1 MTKLGFPAGRAALRV
16 ARRDALRAKGRTL
29 LVAVMIGLPVL
40 LVSGVDVI
48 TRSADDGPSEHLWRK
63 LGAHPELQARFD
75 GWHFGLPMAQSPDAE
90 TTGPVDPDAG
100 WPAHLPDVEQA
111 RADLAAALPPGDR
124 LVTVHDAYDARFRID
139 DSGAR
144 GGSRFVRANLRQADW
159 TDPSLAGLVDITSG
173 RLPAKEG
180 EVTVTASFA
189 RHFGVRVG
197 DTMRFEL
204 PDRAAA
210 NSTAP
215 TDTTAP
221 AGAAPPAAAPP
232 AGAAPPAA
240 TSADPP
246 TGGEGRVRVMDVVG
260 VARLNE
266 DRNIRTVLGMP
277 SLLPADGTL
286 SFGGDTLYAAGP
298 NPVTWNDVLRLNRLG
313 AVVVSRAVFA
323 DPPPASDVPEVPG
336 SSGASAALDV
346 AVAATVVGLVLLEV
360 ALLAGPAFAVGARR
374 NIRHLA
380 LVSAS
385 GGNRR
390 QIGNIVLAGGLV
402 VGFGASVV
410 GAGLGAGVG
419 VAALPVLEHYEQAD
433 FAHTDV
439 RLLDLALI
447 VLVGT
452 LTAVAAAVVPAWQA
466 SKVDVVAALAGRRGP
481 LATPRRVPVLGV
493 VAVAVGAG
501 LAALGAATVEPLPV
515 LAGTAVVTL
524 GLIATA
530 GSVVGLVAR
539 AARRL
544 PVAARMA
551 LRDAARQR
559 GRTAPAVGAVVAA
572 VTGSVAISLYV
583 AALDNHDQLTYR
595 PSAAPGGVVL
605 DLTRWGPNGPEQP
618 HPAAPAEALLRE
630 NLPIDRVARINV
642 IGDPGGS
649 SSSAYPDPRSDIACD
664 APYDDAPYGNVPGLA
679 SSKAPVDERCGERGL
694 VLVHNGVVVGDGS
707 ALDVASNGG
716 YPDVRAVV
724 AAGVAAVTNPR
735 YLQANGKVVVKVSP
749 PYDPGQ
755 SGAESSERTLVLPAR
770 LVERTGGT
778 PIDMV
783 VVPPALV
790 LARGYSVIPGAVV
803 ASTTRVPTA
812 SEAQRADSALADA
825 GIDNGLVV
833 ERGYQSAYG
842 IGLLALAVAAAV
854 ITLGATGIAVGLA
867 ATDGRAD
874 LATLAAVGASPGVRR
889 RLAASQAAVIA
900 GTGAVMGV
908 VAGAVP
914 GLALIWMQR
923 HGSGTFDPSWEFV
936 PPWLSLTSIVVLVP
950 LVAVACGWLFT
961 RSRLPIVRRVTL

>member
-48 TRSADDGPSEHLWRK
+48 ARSADDGPSQHVWRN

-75 GWHFGLPMAQSPDAE
+75 AWNIGLPMAQSPDAE
-90 TTGPVDPDAG
+90 TVGPVDPAASG
-100 WPAHLPDVEQA
+100 PARPPDVEQA
-111 RADLAAALPPGDR
+111 RVDLAAALPPGDR
-124 LVTVHDAYDARFRID
+124 LVTVHDANNARLRID
-139 DSGAR
+139 DPGAH
-144 GGSRFVRANLRQADW
+144 GGSRFVRANLRQAAW
-159 TDPSLAGLVDITSG
+159 TEPRLAGLVDVTAG
-173 RLPAKEG
+173 RLPARQS

-189 RHFGVRVG
+189 RHYGVGVG
-197 DTMRFEL
+197 DTMQLEL
-204 PDRAAA
+204 PGRAAA
-210 NSTAP
+210 NAP
-215 TDTTAP
+215 TGTASP
-221 AGAAPPAAAPP
+221 
-232 AGAAPPAA
+232 
-240 TSADPP
+240 
-246 TGGEGRVRVMDVVG
+246 RVRVVDVVG

-266 DRNIRTVLGMP
+266 DRNARAVLGTP
-277 SLLPADGTL
+277 GLLPAGGTPGY
-286 SFGGDTLYAAGP
+286 SSDTLYAAGP
-298 NPVTWNDVLRLNRLG
+298 SPVTWNDVLRLNRLG

-336 SSGASAALDV
+336 SIGTSPALD
-346 AVAATVVGLVLLEV
+346 AAFAATVVGLVLLEV

-402 VGFGASVV
+402 VGFGAAVV
-410 GAGLGAGVG
+410 AAGLGTGLG
-419 VAALPVLEHYEQAD
+419 VAALPLLEHYEQGD

-439 RLLDLALI
+439 RLLDLTLI
-447 VLVGT
+447 VAVGT

-466 SKVDVVAALAGRRGP
+466 SRVDVVAALAGRRGP
-481 LATPRRVPVLGV
+481 LVTPRRVPVLGV
-493 VAVAVGAG
+493 VAVAVGIG

-530 GSVVGLVAR
+530 GSIVELVAR

-544 PVAARMA
+544 PVAARVA

-583 AALDNHDQLTYR
+583 AALDHHDQLTYQ

-618 HPAAPAEALLRE
+618 HPAALAEALLRA
-630 NLPIDRVARINV
+630 NLPVDRVAPINT
-642 IGDPGGS
+642 IGDPGDS
-649 SSSAYPDPRSDIACD
+649 ASPAYPDPRTDIACD
-664 APYDDAPYGNVPGLA
+664 SPYGDGPGLA
-679 SSKAPVDERCGERGL
+679 SSDSSVDERCGERGL
-694 VLVHNGVVVGDGS
+694 ILVHNGVVVGDGS
-707 ALDVASNGG
+707 ALDVASDGG
-716 YPDVRAVV
+716 YPGVRAAL
-724 AAGVAAVTNPR
+724 AAGVVAVTNPR
-735 YLQANGKVVVKVSP
+735 YLRADGNVVVKVSP
-749 PYDPGQ
+749 PYEPGPSESE
-755 SGAESSERTLVLPAR
+755 SGVGVGVGVGSGERTLVLPGR
-770 LVERTGGT
+770 LVERTGGI

-790 LARGYSVIPGAVV
+790 LARGYSVIPDAVV

-812 SEAQRADSALADA
+812 AEAKRADSALADA

-833 ERGYQSAYG
+833 ERGYQSAYD
-842 IGLLALAVAAAV
+842 IGLLALAGAAAV

-867 ATDGRAD
+867 AADGRAD

-900 GTGAVMGV
+900 GTGAVLGV
-908 VAGAVP
+908 VAGGVP
-914 GLALIWMQR
+914 GLALIWMER
-923 HGSGTFDPSWEFV
+923 HGTGQLDPSWQFV

-961 RSRLPIVRRVTL
+961 RSRLPTIRRITL

>member
-1 MTKLGFPAGRAALRV
+1 MTRLGFPAGRAALRV

-40 LVSGVDVI
+40 MVSGVDVI
-48 TRSADDGPSEHLWRK
+48 ARSAVDGPSEHVWRK

-75 GWHFGLPMAQSPDAE
+75 GWNSGLPMAQSPDAE
-90 TTGPVDPDAG
+90 TFSPVDPDASG
-100 WPAHLPDVEQA
+100 PAQLPDVKKA
-111 RADLAAALPPGDR
+111 RAGLAAALPSGDR
-124 LVTVHDAYDARFRID
+124 LVTVYDAYNARFRID
-139 DSGAR
+139 GPGAHD
-144 GGSRFVRANLRQADW
+144 GNRFVRANLRQADW
-159 TDPSLAGLVDITSG
+159 TDPSLAGLVGIASG

-189 RHFGVRVG
+189 RHFGVGVG

-204 PDRAAA
+204 PDRA
-210 NSTAP
+210 TA
-215 TDTTAP
+215 
-221 AGAAPPAAAPP
+221 
-232 AGAAPPAA
+232 
-240 TSADPP
+240 SADPP
-246 TGGEGRVRVMDVVG
+246 TSGAGRVRVVDVVG
-260 VARLNE
+260 VARLTE
-266 DRNIRTVLGMP
+266 ERNTRAVLGRP
-277 SLLPADGTL
+277 GLLPADGTPGYG
-286 SFGGDTLYAAGP
+286 SDTLYAAGP
-298 NPVTWNDVLRLNRLG
+298 SPVTWNDVLRLNRLG
-313 AVVVSRAVFA
+313 AVVVSRAVLA
-323 DPPPASDVPEVPG
+323 DPPPAGDVPEVPG
-336 SSGASAALDV
+336 SSGASTALDAAVV
-346 AVAATVVGLVLLEV
+346 ATAVGLVLLEV
-360 ALLAGPAFAVGARR
+360 ALLAGPAFAVGTRR
-374 NIRHLA
+374 SIRHLA

-402 VGFGASVV
+402 VGFGASVAA
-410 GAGLGAGVG
+410 AGLGAGVG
-419 VAALPVLEHYEQAD
+419 VAALPVLEHYEQGD

-439 RLLDLALI
+439 RLLDLSLI
-447 VLVGT
+447 VAVGT
-452 LTAVAAAVVPAWQA
+452 LTTVAAAVVPAWQA

-501 LAALGAATVEPLPV
+501 LTALGAVIVEPLPV

-524 GLIATA
+524 GLITTA
-530 GSVVGLVAR
+530 GSVVELIAR

-544 PVAARMA
+544 PVAPRVA

-559 GRTAPAVGAVVAA
+559 GRTAPAIGAVMAA
-572 VTGSVAISLYV
+572 VTGSVALSLYV
-583 AALDNHDQLTYR
+583 AALDNHDQLTYQ

-630 NLPIDRVARINV
+630 NLPIDKVAPINV
-642 IGDPGGS
+642 IGDPGGGS
-649 SSSAYPDPRSDIACD
+649 SSSYPYPRSDVTCGF
-664 APYDDAPYGNVPGLA
+664 PYGDVPSLTSSNA
-679 SSKAPVDERCGERGL
+679 SVDERCGERGL
-694 VLVHNGVVVGDGS
+694 VLVYNGVVVGDGS

-716 YPDVRAVV
+716 YPGVRAVV
-724 AAGVAAVTNPR
+724 AAGVVAVTNPR
-735 YLQANGKVVVKVSP
+735 YLQADGNVVVKLSQ

-755 SGAESSERTLVLPAR
+755 SDVESSERTLVLPAR
-770 LVERTGGT
+770 LVKRTGGT

-790 LARGYSVIPGAVV
+790 LARGYAVIPGAVV
-803 ASTTRVPTA
+803 ASTTHLPTA
-812 SEAQRADSALADA
+812 AEAKRADSALADA

-833 ERGYQSAYG
+833 ERGYQSAYD

-867 ATDGRAD
+867 AADGRAD

-900 GTGAVMGV
+900 GIGAVMGV

-923 HGSGTFDPSWEFV
+923 HGSGGLDPSWEFV

-961 RSRLPIVRRVTL
+961 RSRLPTIRRVTL